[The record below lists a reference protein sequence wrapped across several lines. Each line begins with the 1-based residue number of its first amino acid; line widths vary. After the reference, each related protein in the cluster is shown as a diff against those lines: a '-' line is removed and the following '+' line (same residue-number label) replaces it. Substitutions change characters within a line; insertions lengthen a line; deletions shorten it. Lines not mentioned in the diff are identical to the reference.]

1 MSFKAPTRDQL
12 FNFILSEYPFL
23 KQFSDLIN
31 DFTRQ
36 MEKGYFNC
44 ELSDSKRSNVTFT
57 DKTLTTEQN
66 HVLMAMATLN
76 LDASKCDIIKGS
88 SIYLF
93 QALCLRFSKTDPF
106 CDVNK
111 QRVKKYIETHLK

>member
-1 MSFKAPTRDQL
+1 MSSKPPTKDQL
-12 FNFILSEYPFL
+12 LNFIVSEYPFL
-23 KQFSDLIN
+23 KQHLGVIN

-36 MEKGYFNC
+36 MEKG
-44 ELSDSKRSNVTFT
+44 SNVTFT
-57 DKTLTTEQN
+57 DKTFSTEQN

-111 QRVKKYIETHLK
+111 QRVKKYIESHLK